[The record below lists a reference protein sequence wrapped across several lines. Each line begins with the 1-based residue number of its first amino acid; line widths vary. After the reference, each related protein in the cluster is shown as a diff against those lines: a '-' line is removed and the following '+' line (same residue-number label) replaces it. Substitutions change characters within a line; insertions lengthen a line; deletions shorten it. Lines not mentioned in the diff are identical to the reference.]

1 MDSDIKTAL
10 KLLKIEQ
17 NDLMNYW
24 KRLYSTKKTF
34 LILVISLLVF
44 IMSPSTYAEE
54 VVVEEEESEEQEVI
68 PLMYFDIDPKV
79 LTFYQSTGRKI
90 GYVVVQINLAVKGQE
105 NLELVELHS
114 PLIQDNLIDF
124 FNRQDKKTIQDF
136 SEREG
141 LRQKAQ
147 ESVAAVLE
155 AEVGKN
161 IIESLLFTDYVYQ

>member
-1 MDSDIKTAL
+1 MATDNKTAL
-10 KLLKIEQ
+10 KPIEIAQ
-17 NDLMNYW
+17 NDLSDHKKQLNT
-24 KRLYSTKKTF
+24 LNKTF
-34 LILVISLLVF
+34 FMIALCFLVF
-44 IMSPSTYAEE
+44 IMSPFVLAEDE
-54 VVVEEEESEEQEVI
+54 GEEESEEEEVI

-79 LTFYQSTGRKI
+79 LTFYQGTGRKI
-90 GYVVVQINLAVKGQE
+90 GYVVVQINIAVKGQE
-105 NLELVELHS
+105 NLDLVELHS

-136 SEREG
+136 SQREA

-155 AEVGKN
+155 EEVGKN

>member
-1 MDSDIKTAL
+1 MKMAL
-10 KLLKIEQ
+10 KLIQIAL
-17 NDLMNYW
+17 NDLSDCKTLFYSMN
-24 KRLYSTKKTF
+24 RAA
-34 LILVISLLVF
+34 LVIALSFF
-44 IMSPSTYAEE
+44 IAITSPSILA
-54 VVVEEEESEEQEVI
+54 EEEEEEEEAEEVI

-79 LTFYQSTGRKI
+79 LTFYQNSGRKI
-90 GYVVVQINLAVKGQE
+90 GYVVVQINIAVKGQE
-105 NLELVELHS
+105 NLDLVELHT

-124 FNRQDKKTIQDF
+124 FNRQDKKTIQEF

-161 IIESLLFTDYVYQ
+161 IVESLLFTDYVYQ

>member
-1 MDSDIKTAL
+1 MNN
-10 KLLKIEQ
+10 LLKNLKNALLSI
-17 NDLMNYW
+17 
-24 KRLYSTKKTF
+24 KSTLLTAALVKK
-34 LILVISLLVF
+34 SVF
-44 IMSPSTYAEE
+44 IAFLAFASIAASPIALAED
-54 VVVEEEESEEQEVI
+54 EEEGEESEEVEVI

-79 LTFYQSTGRKI
+79 LTFYQGTGRKI
-90 GYVVVQINLAVKGQE
+90 GYVVVQINIAVKGQE
-105 NLELVELHS
+105 NLDLVELHS

-155 AEVGKN
+155 EEVGKN